1 VVNSE
6 FARRILGSANAV
18 GGYYKMQDGAR
29 IQVVGIVA
37 DGKYTN
43 VSEDPHPAMFQPILQ
58 APAGDNWIVV
68 RSATDPQSLATA
80 IKSKLRG
87 LDSGLPFVVETWNQK
102 LSNALLA
109 SRLATASL
117 GVLGVLGS
125 LLSVTGIFGLAAYT
139 VSKRKRELGIRI
151 ALGAQRRELLEA
163 ALGKAV
169 RLLAWGSVAGLVIGI
184 LAGRALSLIIYRAT
198 PLDPLALAAVIVA
211 MALLGLLGTWI
222 PAQRALGLDPLT
234 LLREE

>member
-1 VVNSE
+1 
-6 FARRILGSANAV
+6 
-18 GGYYKMQDGAR
+18 M
-29 IQVVGIVA
+29 
-37 DGKYTN
+37 
-43 VSEDPHPAMFQPILQ
+43 
-58 APAGDNWIVV
+58 
-68 RSATDPQSLATA
+68 
-80 IKSKLRG
+80 
-87 LDSGLPFVVETWNQK
+87 
-102 LSNALLA
+102 
-109 SRLATASL
+109 
-117 GVLGVLGS
+117 LGS

-151 ALGAQRRELLEA
+151 ALGAQRKELLEA